1 MRQVL
6 GWVASRVRHYEERMR
21 LGDRPEVR
29 KGVGKVLVG
38 NEGEVK
44 KMQDDLAR
52 ERPYRM

>member
-1 MRQVL
+1 
-6 GWVASRVRHYEERMR
+6 MR

-44 KMQDDLAR
+44 KMQDYLAR
-52 ERPYRM
+52 ERPCRM